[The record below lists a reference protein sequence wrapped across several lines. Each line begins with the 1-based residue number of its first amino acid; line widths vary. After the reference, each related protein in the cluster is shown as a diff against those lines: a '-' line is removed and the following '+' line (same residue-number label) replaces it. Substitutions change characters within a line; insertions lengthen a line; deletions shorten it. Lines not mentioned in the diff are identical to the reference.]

1 MGQYRPGK
9 LNPTVVAVRTAMATM
24 TAGSGNESAGVGR
37 WFDWPSACLG
47 NSVGYEGVLCS
58 SAVIRTEITNYEYR
72 FSINARKPKR
82 DAFAYYLK
90 VFSPELLRC

>member
-1 MGQYRPGK
+1 MGYHRPDE
-9 LNPTVVAVRTAMATM
+9 LNPTVVAVRTAMASM
-24 TAGSGNESAGVGR
+24 TAGSGNELAGVGQ

-47 NSVGYEGVLCS
+47 NNVGDEGVLCS
-58 SAVIRTEITNYEYR
+58 SAVIRTEITKCGYR

-82 DAFAYYLK
+82 DAFAYCLK